1 MLKENLSMS
10 NDFND
15 FEDSLILEDE
25 LDNFMTLFDIFC
37 NIHAQIPKAEGLC
50 GDIIILRG
58 G

>member
-1 MLKENLSMS
+1 MS